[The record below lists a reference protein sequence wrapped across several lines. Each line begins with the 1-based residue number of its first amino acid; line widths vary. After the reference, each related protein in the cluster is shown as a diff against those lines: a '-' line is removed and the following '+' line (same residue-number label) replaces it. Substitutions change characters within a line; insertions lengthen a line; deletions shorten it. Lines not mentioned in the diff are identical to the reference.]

1 MRKSKTTKPAG
12 KSTRNARPW
21 IVRARAWIAIIIIA
35 PFAVIAALSTPMVHE
50 HTVGDFV
57 LDAIGWACF
66 VAGASL
72 RWWATLYLG
81 GRKGRELASEGP
93 YSLTRNP
100 LYLGTFLMTLAIAF
114 YIHSVLFFIGLI
126 FATPIYMQVTVPWE
140 EQTLRK
146 TFGERFERYR
156 QRTPVFFPSFRNF
169 HASSTVE
176 VDLHGVYA
184 EFLRMLQWIWIPFLS
199 QAFSEFRAEGWWSNW
214 GHS

>member
-1 MRKSKTTKPAG
+1 M
-12 KSTRNARPW
+12 RPW
-21 IVRARAWIAIIIIA
+21 IVRARAWIAIVIIA
-35 PFAVIAALSTPMVHE
+35 PFALIAGLSTPMVHE
-50 HTVGDFV
+50 HTPGDFA
-57 LDAIGWACF
+57 LDAMGWMCF
-66 VAGASL
+66 VAGGSL

-81 GRKGRELASEGP
+81 GRKGRELAIEGP

-100 LYLGTFLMTLAIAF
+100 LYLGTFLMTLSIAF
-114 YIHSVLFFIGLI
+114 YIHSVVFFVGLI

-156 QRTPVFFPSFRNF
+156 QRTPVFFPSFRSF

-176 VDLHGVYA
+176 VDLHGVYS
-184 EFLRMLQWIWIPFLS
+184 EFRRMLQWIWIPFLA

-214 GHS
+214 GHF